1 MITVVLIFSLLIL
14 LLASVAVFRR
24 RLFLYPKSENENL
37 PPAPRA
43 VSLFAPTD
51 EEMRDFEKQEREKLL
66 AEKRK
71 SLRQN
76 LTLRAN
82 EEDFTVLNEA
92 AETEDFE
99 LYQNLLDLLVE
110 KIKLDPKKVE
120 NLAAFIVQNKLRAN
134 EKLFESFLVHWEKE
148 PSVNSLS
155 KFLQIA
161 AASSAEIYL
170 QAVKTAVSL
179 YQAGKLK
186 PMTADELITVL
197 ESQYWLLAQ
206 DARISGAGFL
216 LKTELASVR
225 REITESSR
233 ESNS

>member
-1 MITVVLIFSLLIL
+1 

-37 PPAPRA
+37 LPAPRA

-66 AEKRK
+66 AERSEK
-71 SLRQN
+71 LRQN

-92 AETEDFE
+92 AETEDLE

-120 NLAAFIVQNKLRAN
+120 NLAAFIVQNKLRTN
-134 EKLFESFLVHWEKE
+134 EKLFESFLAHWEKE

-161 AASSAEIYL
+161 AASNSAEIYL

-186 PMTADELITVL
+186 PITAGELIKVL